1 MSFIQKFT
9 ETITITSTANTTAYI
24 PATGFINGELHN
36 IFQHPGSSAPTSN
49 TDVTMVVE
57 STSQT
62 VLQTVNLSTGAQV
75 FAPFQV
81 VTSTTGGTTAA
92 SHIPFVMSNERLK
105 VNIVD
110 ATTGNTV
117 TFSVFVK

>member
-1 MSFIQKFT
+1 MSYIQKFT

-24 PATGFINGELHN
+24 PATGFINGEIHN
-36 IFQHPGSSAPTSN
+36 IFQHPGASPPTSN

-81 VTSTTGGTTAA
+81 VTSTTGATTAA
-92 SHIPFVMSNERLK
+92 SHIPFVLANDRIK
-105 VNIVD
+105 VNITD
-110 ATTGNTV
+110 AMTGNTV
-117 TFSVFVK
+117 TFSVFLK